1 VLHIESKTFSL
12 RSAAVTWA
20 KHREVALEQPGALAK
35 VDHHSETQ
43 MPEKPVKSEVL
54 PEKQNTSIDRKVSVA
69 PMMDWTDR
77 HCRYFLRGFC
87 QHVLL
92 YTEMITAAAIVRGA
106 RARLLAFDAA
116 EHPVAL
122 QLGGSEPRELAAAA
136 RAGEQAGY
144 DEINLNCG
152 CPSERV
158 ASGAFGACLMHEPT
172 LVGDC
177 VAAMRAAVRVP
188 VTVKMRIGV
197 VTASARHAAGAVA
210 DFSERDFD
218 ALRAFVAAVHAAGC
232 QVAIVHARKAV
243 LGGLSPKHNR
253 EIPPLRYDVVRRL
266 KGEFPQLPVVVNG
279 GLRRTEDVL
288 AALTWCEGVMLGRE
302 VYHRPYVLA
311 ELQQAVYGSAAL
323 PTREALLARMER
335 YAARELGR
343 GGRLAPIARHM
354 LGLYA
359 GEPGAREY
367 RRILSEGARACDAG
381 PELLRQAIPASGRV
395 RG

>member
-1 VLHIESKTFSL
+1 MNEL
-12 RSAAVTWA
+12 
-20 KHREVALEQPGALAK
+20 
-35 VDHHSETQ
+35 
-43 MPEKPVKSEVL
+43 
-54 PEKQNTSIDRKVSVA
+54 DRRISVA

-77 HCRYFLRGFC
+77 HCRYFLRGFS

-92 YTEMITAAAIVRGA
+92 YTEMITAAAILRGE

-122 QLGGSEPRELAAAA
+122 QLGGSEPRELAGAA
-136 RAGEQAGY
+136 RAGEEAGY

-158 ASGAFGACLMHEPT
+158 ASGAFGACLMREPA
-172 LVGDC
+172 LVAEC

-197 VTASARHAAGAVA
+197 VTASARQAAGVVA
-210 DFSERDFD
+210 DFTEQDFE
-218 ALRAFVAAVHAAGC
+218 ALRGFIAALHAAGC

-243 LGGLSPKHNR
+243 LDGLSPKENR
-253 EIPPLRYDVVRRL
+253 EIPPLRYEVVRRL
-266 KGEFPQLPVVVNG
+266 KSEYPHLPVVVNG
-279 GLRRTEDVL
+279 GLRHAGEVL
-288 AALTWCEGVMLGRE
+288 EALSWCDGVMLGRE
-302 VYHRPYVLA
+302 VYHRPYLLA
-311 ELQQAVYGSAAL
+311 ELQQALYGAAAL
-323 PTREALLARMER
+323 PTREALLARMES
-335 YAARELGR
+335 YAVRELGR

-367 RRILSEGARACDAG
+367 RRALSEGARAADAG
-381 PELLRQAIPASGRV
+381 PELLRRAVPAARPRAG
-395 RG
+395 